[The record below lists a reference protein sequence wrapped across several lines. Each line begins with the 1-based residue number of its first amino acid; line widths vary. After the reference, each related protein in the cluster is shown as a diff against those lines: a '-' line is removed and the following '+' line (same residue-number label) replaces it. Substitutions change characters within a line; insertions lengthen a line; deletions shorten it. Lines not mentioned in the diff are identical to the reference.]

1 MNFTIGGLPKI
12 PHKQFIIIEKIIKIE
27 DAHKKTI
34 QHNIIHKKHTQRKNR
49 RAEAVADPNAG

>member
-12 PHKQFIIIEKIIKIE
+12 PHKQFIIIEKKKKE

-34 QHNIIHKKHTQRKNR
+34 QHNVIHKQHTQRKNR